1 MSQKLNVQNRKLRKK
16 DFLTCC
22 IFDFILMTPLQV
34 TSLVLAIIPTL
45 CLIGS
50 VGYSIIFYTKYI
62 THSQG
67 SYVSIVLFFILEIL
81 ITLLIILS
89 IGMWKNRYHIASII
103 ITVFLASGYFV
114 MCFFVWSNPE
124 MAVDLISFIWAADIY
139 NGIDTKIEE
148 LMSCS
153 GFRVAVDASKPS
165 CRTAIISKI
174 ESKTTLLGGIFAALT
189 LMYFPS
195 LFFYISGLKGDQVQ
209 SDDQYDSE
217 DKEVDVEVPK
227 NHSTKREDEEE
238 PQPNGME
245 EDYDDAEEPETPKSA
260 KVPENNNEVENE
272 EQSEY
277 YDETDEQDEIE
288 KNEPKL
294 PVASPIISP
303 KYSPKMSP
311 KMSPKASPRPS
322 ANISKSNSKLPPP
335 KKNKDESDDDYYYY
349 DEA

>member
-1 MSQKLNVQNRKLRKK
+1 M
-16 DFLTCC
+16 
-22 IFDFILMTPLQV
+22 
-34 TSLVLAIIPTL
+34 
-45 CLIGS
+45 
-50 VGYSIIFYTKYI
+50 
-62 THSQG
+62 
-67 SYVSIVLFFILEIL
+67 
-81 ITLLIILS
+81 LLILS
-89 IGMWKNRYHIASII
+89 YGICKNRFYVASII

-114 MCFFVWSNPE
+114 LCFFVWSNPG
-124 MAVDLISFIWAADIY
+124 MAIDLISFVWSASIY

-153 GFRVAVDASKPS
+153 GFKVAVDPAKPS

-189 LMYFPS
+189 FMYFPS
-195 LFFYISGLKGDQVQ
+195 LIYYLLEMKGDQVY

-217 DKEVDVEVPK
+217 DKEIDVEVPK

-238 PQPNGME
+238 PLPNGME

-260 KVPENNNEVENE
+260 KVPENNNEVVYE
-272 EQSEY
+272 EQVEY
-277 YDETDEQDEIE
+277 YDETYDQDDIE

-294 PVASPIISP
+294 PVAGPIVSP
-303 KYSPKMSP
+303 KYSP
-311 KMSPKASPRPS
+311 KMSPKASPRPP

-335 KKNKDESDDDYYYY
+335 KKNKDESDEDDYYYY